1 MLRSGA
7 PPPAALD
14 ASKERGLERGLSPLW
29 AHGEQLATDLPADL
43 TWLSGTLHGICQH
56 LLAAS
61 NALDAAVVEDP
72 AGLRAPGVLSHPR
85 AQCMHMLA
93 DDGDG
98 DGARAATPHA
108 RALPLHRQ
116 IFDAACALA
125 SARAYSVVGGS
136 ADAHRDEY
144 VPRFLRTPL
153 SSQPHLGMSWCS
165 TSMACQRG
173 EVLNVFD
180 VAFVNQCPMM
190 IITVGYEAP
199 WSLEL

>member
-1 MLRSGA
+1 M
-7 PPPAALD
+7 
-14 ASKERGLERGLSPLW
+14 ERGLSPLW
-29 AHGEQLATDLPADL
+29 AHGERSAAELPADFS
-43 TWLSGTLHGICQH
+43 WLAGTPHGICQH

-61 NALDAAVVEDP
+61 HALNAAVVEDP
-72 AGLRAPGVLSHPR
+72 AGLRVAGVLSHPR

-125 SARAYSVVGGS
+125 SARVYSAVGGS

-144 VPRFLRTPL
+144 APRFLRTPF
-153 SSQPHLGMSWCS
+153 SFWPHL
-165 TSMACQRG
+165 QDVVVLRRRG

-180 VAFVNQCPMM
+180 VAFL
-190 IITVGYEAP
+190 I
-199 WSLEL
+199 L